1 MTSRHNPNRDTSS
14 SDIAAL
20 ITDNIRLGDIRYRPV
35 DALRL
40 YNRQLKTHPE
50 EQIIG
55 LMASIGTF
63 GCVSPVLIDE
73 HDIVIDGEALVISA
87 RRLGLREIP
96 TIRIDHLDPNEVRL
110 LRLTLKKLATKSSWN
125 DPELAVELSELLVL
139 DLDISLDVTG
149 FSFVEIDNLISPP
162 EASGELEETCP
173 PEPIEPGPAIA
184 QLGDLWVLGQHKLL
198 CGSSLERSSFE
209 RLMGSERAQMVMT
222 DAPYNVKIAGNVS
235 GLGKT
240 VHREFLQASGE
251 LSKSEFETFLADSM
265 GVHGEFCCD
274 GALLYMFMDWKHGG
288 EMYRGIEA
296 NGLALT
302 NVVVWVKPNG
312 GMGSLY
318 RSRHEFLFIAKK
330 GTAPHRNCVEL
341 GKHGRYRTNCWEYPG
356 MNSFGAQR
364 DELLAMHPT
373 VKNLDM
379 IADAIRDVT
388 YRGEIVLDG
397 FAGSGTTLMAA
408 EKTGR
413 VCRCIELDPLYVDC
427 IIRRWEKATGD
438 KARLGHSDGA
448 TFADIAEARASAST
462 TGAFTEP
469 YARPEITARPRRRA
483 A

>member
-1 MTSRHNPNRDTSS
+1 MTSRHTPSRDTSN

-20 ITDNIRLGDIRYRPV
+20 ITDNIRLGDIRYRAV

-40 YNRQLKTHPE
+40 YDRQLKNHPE

-55 LMASIGTF
+55 LIASIRAF
-63 GCVSPVLIDE
+63 GFVSPILIDE
-73 HDIVIDGEALVISA
+73 HGIVIDGEAMVLAA
-87 RRLGLREIP
+87 RRLGMREIP
-96 TIRIDHLDPNEVRL
+96 TICIDHLDPNQVRL
-110 LRLTLKKLATKSSWN
+110 LRLTLTKLATKWSWN
-125 DPELAVELSELLVL
+125 DPELGVELGELLVL

-149 FSFVEIDNLISPP
+149 FSFVEIDNLIAPP
-162 EASGELEETCP
+162 DASGELEATCP
-173 PEPIEPGPAIA
+173 PEPIEHGPAVA
-184 QLGDLWVLGQHKLL
+184 QLRDLWVLGRHKLL

-235 GLGKT
+235 GLGKN
-240 VHREFLQASGE
+240 VHREFVQGSGE
-251 LSKSEFETFLADSM
+251 FSKSAFETFLADGM
-265 GVHGEFCCD
+265 GAHGEFCCD

-296 NGLALT
+296 NGLTLT

-318 RSRHEFLFIAKK
+318 RSRHELVFVAKK

-356 MNSFGAQR
+356 MNSFGAGR

-397 FAGSGTTLMAA
+397 FAGSGTTLIAA

-427 IIRRWEKATGD
+427 IIRRWEKATVES
-438 KARLGHSDGA
+438 ARLGDADGP
-448 TFADIAEARASAST
+448 TFAEIAATRASGST
-462 TGAFTEP
+462 AGTSDEP
-469 YARPEITARPRRRA
+469 YARPEITAKPRRRA

>member
-1 MTSRHNPNRDTSS
+1 MTSRHKPNHDTAS
-14 SDIAAL
+14 SDIATL
-20 ITDNIRLGDIRYRPV
+20 INDNIRLGGISYRAPGE
-35 DALRL
+35 LRL
-40 YNRQLKTHPE
+40 YDRQLKNHPE
-50 EQIIG
+50 EQIVG
-55 LMASIGTF
+55 LMASMRTF

-87 RRLGLREIP
+87 RRLAMREMP

-110 LRLTLKKLATKSSWN
+110 LRLALKKLGIKWSWN
-125 DPELAVELSELLVL
+125 DPELAIELGELLVL

-149 FSFVEIDNLISPP
+149 FSFVEIDNLISSP
-162 EASGELEETCP
+162 EASGELEATSP

-209 RLMGSERAQMVMT
+209 RLMGSEQAQMVMT

-235 GLGKT
+235 GLGKA

-251 LSKSEFETFLADSM
+251 QSDSEFEGFLAESM
-265 GVHGEFCCD
+265 GAHGEFCCD
-274 GALLYMFMDWKHGG
+274 GALLYMFMDWRHGG

-296 NGLALT
+296 NDFELK
-302 NVVVWVKPNG
+302 NVAVWVKPNG

-318 RSRHEFLFIAKK
+318 RSRHELVFIAKK
-330 GTAPHRNCVEL
+330 GTALHRNCVEL

-356 MNSFGAQR
+356 MNSFGAGR

-413 VCRCIELDPLYVDC
+413 VGRCIELDPLYVDC
-427 IIRRWEKATGD
+427 IIRRWEKATGE
-438 KARLGHSDGA
+438 KARLGHSGGT
-448 TFADIAEARASAST
+448 TFEDIAETRASDST
-462 TGAFTEP
+462 AGADEP
-469 YARPEITARPRRRA
+469 YARPEISARPRQRRA